1 MPNLISNNQNAFVAN
16 RFINEGD
23 RLISH
28 ILEMADILNME
39 GYLLIIDIEKA
50 FDSVD
55 HHFLLAIP
63 EKCGYKENFLRWIET
78 LFSNQESCIINWA
91 ITTHYFKLKKVT
103 RQGDPIS
110 AYLFILVSEAVFC
123 VIISNK
129 GLNIFSHEFLYPAYT
144 DDTNFSLKDTISVF
158 ETLNILHKFSL
169 VSGQSPNTTKW
180 EIAGI
185 GTLKGI
191 LLIHSVALNVFI

>member
-28 ILEMADILNME
+28 ILEMTDILKMK

-78 LFSNQESCIINWA
+78 LFSNQEFCIINWG

-110 AYLFILVSEAVFC
+110 AYLFILVLEAVFC

-169 VSGQSPNTTKW
+169 VSGQSPNTAKW

>member
-16 RFINEGD
+16 RFINEGG

-28 ILEMADILNME
+28 ILEITDILNME

-63 EKCGYKENFLRWIET
+63 KCGYKENFLRWIET

-110 AYLFILVSEAVFC
+110 AYLFILVLEAVFC

-129 GLNIFSHEFLYPAYT
+129 G
-144 DDTNFSLKDTISVF
+144 
-158 ETLNILHKFSL
+158 
-169 VSGQSPNTTKW
+169 
-180 EIAGI
+180 
-185 GTLKGI
+185 
-191 LLIHSVALNVFI
+191 

>member
-1 MPNLISNNQNAFVAN
+1 MRKPLTPLTTIF
-16 RFINEGD
+16 
-23 RLISH
+23 
-28 ILEMADILNME
+28 
-39 GYLLIIDIEKA
+39 YLL
-50 FDSVD
+50 FQ
-55 HHFLLAIP
+55 
-63 EKCGYKENFLRWIET
+63 KCGYKENFLRWIET

-129 GLNIFSHEFLYPAYT
+129 GLNIFSHEFLYTAYT
-144 DDTNFSLKDTISVF
+144 DDTNFFLKDTISVF